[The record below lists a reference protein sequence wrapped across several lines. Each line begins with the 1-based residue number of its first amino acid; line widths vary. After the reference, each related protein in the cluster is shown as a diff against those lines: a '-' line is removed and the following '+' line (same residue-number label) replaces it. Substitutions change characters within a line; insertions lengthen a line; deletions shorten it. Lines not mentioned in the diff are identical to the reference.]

1 MSSCVKDVI
10 SLRGRW
16 EKGGKRMGGR
26 EGRREDR
33 ELRGG
38 VCSDGNKVNIYVCTS
53 NEYNAML
60 WHAATL
66 PAAYVDSFVCTYV
79 FLCRLF
85 CTTYLPYTAATPTHP
100 HPTHL
105 SFLMEI
111 PFRFSS
117 FRMSSNT

>member
-38 VCSDGNKVNIYVCTS
+38 VSSNGNVCVCVC
-53 NEYNAML
+53 NAML
-60 WHAATL
+60 WHVATL
-66 PAAYVDSFVCTYV
+66 PAAYVDSFACTYI